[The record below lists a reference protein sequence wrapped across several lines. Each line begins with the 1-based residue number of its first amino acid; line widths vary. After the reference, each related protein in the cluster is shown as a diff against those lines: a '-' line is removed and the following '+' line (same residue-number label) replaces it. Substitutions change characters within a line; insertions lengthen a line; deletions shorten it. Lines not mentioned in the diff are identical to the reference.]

1 MLGLAV
7 KFILNIWDK
16 DTVSIK
22 NEDNTNVFYYK
33 KYTTYYFI

>member
-22 NEDNTNVFYYK
+22 NEDNTNVLYYK
-33 KYTTYYFI
+33 NILLTI